1 MSQKPI
7 TLTLT
12 SQLADELVDLLHWT
26 NDPQFRE
33 LISQIEVANA
43 DELQT
48 PSVDPTQ
55 RPTNNRK
62 D

>member
-1 MSQKPI
+1 MNQKPI

-12 SQLADELVDLLHWT
+12 SQLADELADLLHWT

-43 DELQT
+43 EELHS
-48 PSVDPTQ
+48 PSVDPTKTTQ
-55 RPTNNRK
+55 ANES
-62 D
+62 